1 MSLFRPRKVEQRAIT
16 EVPWDHGGPL
26 SPTKMTQERA
36 QRLAPVF
43 AANRHLADQIAT
55 LPLHAY
61 RKVGD
66 SRQKLAMLPKLLR
79 FREEEGTLVDWIS
92 RAVNS
97 LGYQGNAIG
106 VITSFDRWMFPA
118 DVMWRPRSEF
128 QVDDLTTPGQPQWFW
143 NGRRI
148 DRDLIV
154 HIPWLTLPGRT
165 LALSPVE
172 AFAVTVEAGLKPQEF
187 GVDWFTAGGHPP
199 GTFKNTAK
207 TIDQKEANVIKA
219 RLVSS
224 IKTREPIVYGTD
236 WDFTPITISPGD
248 AQFVETQKLTANQI
262 AAIYGL
268 DPEEVGGEAANS
280 LTYNNEEHRQSK
292 RLANIRPWLVRIE
305 NGLSALLPDRVYVRF
320 NADAV
325 VRSDLKSRHEV
336 YKIGREIGLMNT
348 DEIRALEDLPPLPNG
363 EGQDYAPLRGSAPGG
378 VKDE

>member
-1 MSLFRPRKVEQRAIT
+1 MSLFRKARVEQRAIT
-16 EVPWDHGGPL
+16 EVPWDHGPPL
-26 SPTKMTQERA
+26 NPTKMSQERA

-55 LPLHAY
+55 LPMHAY
-61 RKVGD
+61 RKTGET
-66 SRQKLAMLPKLLR
+66 RQRLNRLPKLLR
-79 FREEEGTLVDWIS
+79 FKEEEGTLVDWIS

-106 VITSFDRWMFPA
+106 IATSFDNFGYPV
-118 DVMWRPRSEF
+118 DVMWRPRTEF
-128 QVDDLTTPGQPQWFW
+128 QVDDETSPSRPQWFW
-143 NGRRI
+143 KGRTI

-154 HIPWLTLPGRT
+154 HIPWLTLPGKT
-165 LALSPVE
+165 LALSPIE
-172 AFAVTVEAGLKPQEF
+172 SFAVTVEAGLKPQEF

-199 GTFKNTAK
+199 GTFKNSAK
-207 TIDQKEANVIKA
+207 TIDPKEAATIKA

-224 IKTREPIVYGTD
+224 IKTREPIVYGSD
-236 WDFTPITISPGD
+236 WDFEPITISPGD
-248 AQFVETQKLTANQI
+248 AQFVESQKLTANQI

-305 NGLSALLPDRVYVRF
+305 NGISALLPEMTYVRF

-336 YKIGREIGLMNT
+336 YKIDREIGLMNT

-363 EGQDYAPLRGSAPGG
+363 EGQEYAPIRGSAPGG